1 MQKPSDEELVNIVM
15 KLGLDGCRDFTSDE
29 LKTDLLFRLERG
41 RKAIEAMEKLNAAQK
56 EYFDCHEMGKEVFVN
71 TSLNIIREYQHE

>member
-41 RKAIEAMEKLNAAQK
+41 KKAIEAMEKVENWLRNDSL
-56 EYFDCHEMGKEVFVN
+56 YFSK
-71 TSLNIIREYQHE
+71 LQNIINDYQR

>member
-41 RKAIEAMEKLNAAQK
+41 RIAIERVCELEEICKKSGLQ
-56 EYFDCHEMGKEVFVN
+56 
-71 TSLNIIREYQHE
+71 I